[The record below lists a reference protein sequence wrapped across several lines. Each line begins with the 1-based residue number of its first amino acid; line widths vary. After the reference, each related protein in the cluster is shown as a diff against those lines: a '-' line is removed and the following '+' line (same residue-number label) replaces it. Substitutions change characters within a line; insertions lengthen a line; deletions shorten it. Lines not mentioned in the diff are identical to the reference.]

1 MANFPSNPSNGNTH
15 VIGNTTWVYNSTSDS
30 WLIQDVNEYAVA
42 NLQNTP
48 PANPDEGTLWYDS
61 QTTGRLFIYIDGSW
75 IDASPSD
82 TSNSGSWGS
91 TAAPTSVTS
100 SYTATGSITFV
111 ARSWTTAT
119 FVGANAP
126 TPSVT
131 NNSGNAWTSIVS
143 QGGVMQSSINTPT
156 VVIGYAEATDVITA
170 TQIDYWDA

>member
-1 MANFPSNPSNGNTH
+1 MI
-15 VIGNTTWVYNSTSDS
+15 VYNTTTSQLES
-30 WLIQDVNEYAVA
+30 YENGAWGPV
-42 NLQNTP
+42 
-48 PANPDEGTLWYDS
+48 G
-61 QTTGRLFIYIDGSW
+61 GGGGS
-75 IDASPSD
+75 
-82 TSNSGSWGS
+82 GWGS

-131 NNSGNAWTSIVS
+131 NYSGNAWTSMIS
-143 QGGVMQSSINTPT
+143 QGGRMQSSINTPT